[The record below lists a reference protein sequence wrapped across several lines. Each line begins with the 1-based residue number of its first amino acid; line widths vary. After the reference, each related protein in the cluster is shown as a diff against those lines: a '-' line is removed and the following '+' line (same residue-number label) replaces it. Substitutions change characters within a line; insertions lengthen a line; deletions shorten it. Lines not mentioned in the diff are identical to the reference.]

1 MYILCMYVC
10 LFVRKC
16 GVVEVIHRESV
27 ELLQCF
33 LDDIGF
39 VGSLLVHA
47 SGVGGSG
54 FFIIGLGGGEMGL
67 EVIPRFV
74 CRLFHISFSDGV
86 CKDACVTE
94 DRFSYAD
101 KLRVSFRCAMG
112 FRSCRM
118 FVYLTENICDWLL
131 MHVLMLQ

>member
-1 MYILCMYVC
+1 MIQ
-10 LFVRKC
+10 
-16 GVVEVIHRESV
+16 REGV

-47 SGVGGSG
+47 SSVGGSG
-54 FFIIGLGGGEMGL
+54 FCIIGLSGGEMGL

-74 CRLFHISFSDGV
+74 CRLFHISFFDGV

-94 DRFSYAD
+94 YRFSYAD
-101 KLRVSFRCAMG
+101 KLRVGFRCAMG
-112 FRSCRM
+112 FRSYRM
-118 FVYLTENICDWLL
+118 FAYLTENICDWLL
-131 MHVLMLQ
+131 MDVLMLQ